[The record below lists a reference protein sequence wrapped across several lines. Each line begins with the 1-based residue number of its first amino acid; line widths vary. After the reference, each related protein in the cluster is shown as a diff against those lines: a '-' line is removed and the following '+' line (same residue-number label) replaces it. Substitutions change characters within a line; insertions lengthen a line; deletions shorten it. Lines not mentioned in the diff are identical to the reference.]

1 LADTQVM
8 QKEDVMK
15 YLVSHKGQEVG
26 PFTLDEI
33 LNHVREKELDLFD
46 YIFDEAAQDWVLLME
61 HAEVSGRLKSLK
73 PQRPPSALKTETP
86 VSTAKAGKTV
96 AFLHPVSEW
105 FLLKGEHRF
114 GPFSYSDLVKML
126 QQKAAFPFDFTWHA
140 GMNTWKR
147 IAELEDFQPER
158 IRSLF
163 VQTASKKTAGAEVF
177 AQRKFPRQRF
187 NGRVLIHDNTKLW
200 KGEGF
205 EISQGGVGIT
215 MSNALVAPGQQLI
228 VHFKS
233 EEGFP
238 SFNAVCEV
246 VSKKFVNDNSPIQY
260 GLKFL
265 TLSQEVQEEFYKKVA

>member
-1 LADTQVM
+1 
-8 QKEDVMK
+8 MK

-26 PFTLDEI
+26 PFTLDQI
-33 LNHVREKELDLFD
+33 LDQVRDKELDLFD
-46 YIFDEAAQDWVLLME
+46 YIFDEAAQDWILLME

-73 PQRPPSALKTETP
+73 PQRPPSSLKTETP
-86 VSTAKAGKTV
+86 VTPKTQPTV

-114 GPFSYSDLVKML
+114 GPFSYSDIVKML
-126 QQKAAFPFDFTWHA
+126 QQKAVFPFDFTWHA
-140 GMNTWKR
+140 GMQTWKR
-147 IAELEDFQPER
+147 IAEIEDFQPER

-163 VQTASKKTAGAEVF
+163 VQTTSKKMDKSEVF
-177 AQRKFPRQRF
+177 AARKFPRQKF

-205 EISQGGVGIT
+205 EISQGGVGVT
-215 MSNALVAPGQQLI
+215 MSNALIAPGQQLV

-233 EEGFP
+233 HEGIP

-246 VSKKFVNDNSPIQY
+246 VSKKFVTDGSPIQY